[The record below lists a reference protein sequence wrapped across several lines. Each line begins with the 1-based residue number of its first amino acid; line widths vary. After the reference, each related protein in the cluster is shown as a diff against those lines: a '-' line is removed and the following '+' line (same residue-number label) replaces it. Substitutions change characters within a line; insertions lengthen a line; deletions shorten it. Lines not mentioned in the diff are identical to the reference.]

1 MAQWGKYLPPEHDK
15 LSFVSSIHIKAEPG
29 SMSCN
34 PRDRRVKTG
43 DSLGLPGAPWGSL
56 GLLISMRE
64 AVSKN
69 MVKYLGRC
77 IVLTFGL
84 YMHTYKGT
92 LGHTQL

>member
-1 MAQWGKYLPPEHDK
+1 MTQWGKYLPPEHDK

-29 SMSCN
+29 SMTCH
-34 PRDRRVKTG
+34 PRDRRVKRR
-43 DSLGLPGAPWGSL
+43 LPGAPWGSL

-84 YMHTYKGT
+84 YMHTHTGT
-92 LGHTQL
+92 LEHTQL